1 MNTMRVS
8 HRLKRWATAIWQVIG
23 AVNIRAKI
31 LGIVLGLVV
40 LMGVAATIEVR
51 LLLDQTLTT
60 QAREHSVAVARDV
73 AARAT
78 DLTLMRDYYGLFR
91 LLRDTQANN
100 PDLRYA
106 FVIDSEGAIIAHTFG
121 AGFPAGLYDANIVT
135 SNEHHRSVLL
145 ATDEGDVW
153 DTAVPIFDGRA
164 GVARVGLSLAAR
176 EQTVAAVT
184 SQLLITTIM
193 AAAIGI
199 TAAALLTWILTRP
212 ILQLVELTKAV
223 TGGDFSRR
231 AQRWADDE
239 IGALTDAL
247 NAMSDA
253 LAQAER
259 ERAEREQMRAQY
271 VTRIIAAQEEE
282 RKRIARELHD
292 STSQALTSLLIGL
305 RSLADR
311 HRSPDLRRQV
321 DDLRGIV
328 GQVLHDLH
336 ALARQLRPSVLDD
349 LGLAAAIQ
357 RYVADCRARSGL
369 TIDLAMPDLN
379 GERLDPALETALYR
393 IVQEALTNV
402 IRHAHATT
410 ASIVIERRDGRLR
423 AIIED
428 NGCGF
433 DPAALRGD
441 GDLGLNGIRE
451 RAALLNGHL
460 IIESAPGNGTTL
472 YVEFPLLASAE
483 ESYACEPYSVGR

>member
-1 MNTMRVS
+1 MNTGYEQHWLR
-8 HRLKRWATAIWQVIG
+8 RWAAVIWQVIG

-51 LLLDQTLTT
+51 LLLEQTLTN
-60 QAREHSVAVARDV
+60 QAYEHSVAVARDM

-106 FVIDSEGAIIAHTFG
+106 FVIDSEGTIIAHTFG
-121 AGFPAGLYDANIVT
+121 TGFPVGLRDANTVT
-135 SNEHHRSVLL
+135 ANEHHRSVLL
-145 ATDEGDVW
+145 TTDEGDIW
-153 DTAVPIFDGRA
+153 DIAVPIFDGRA
-164 GVARVGLSLAAR
+164 GIARVGLSLATR

-184 SQLLITTIM
+184 GQLLITTIM
-193 AAAIGI
+193 AAAVGI

-223 TGGDFSRR
+223 ASGDFSRR
-231 AQRWADDE
+231 AQRWANDE
-239 IGALTDAL
+239 IGKLTDAF
-247 NAMSDA
+247 NAMSEA

-271 VTRIIAAQEEE
+271 VTQIITAQEEE

-311 HRSPDLRRQV
+311 HRSPELSRQI

-369 TIDLAMPDLN
+369 TIDLAIPNHND
-379 GERLDPALETALYR
+379 ERLDPALETALYR

-410 ASIVIERRDGRLR
+410 ASVVIERRNGCLR

-433 DPAALRGD
+433 DPASLSGD
-441 GDLGLNGIRE
+441 GHLGLNGIRE
-451 RAALLNGHL
+451 RAALLNGQL
-460 IIESAPGNGTTL
+460 IIESEPGSGTTL
-472 YVEFPLLASAE
+472 YVEFPLSAANE
-483 ESYACEPYSVGR
+483 EQHEQHSVGR